1 MCCLSIM
8 SHDAVLHPLPR
19 PLATFTSINHS
30 TAARIHS
37 FVCYVRTTS
46 HFHRWQLAYTWLFH
60 NANITMHVK
69 RTQSSLTLAVFTQL
83 LYVQCASVSGTTQQM
98 LKNTTNYAM
107 NCARYFT
114 ETTKLHITSQRNQL
128 GSRAFQF
135 ANWIRYA
142 NQFVL

>member
-1 MCCLSIM
+1 MNRKADFLQNELIRVTNPVGELEC
-8 SHDAVLHPLPR
+8 
-19 PLATFTSINHS
+19 S
-30 TAARIHS
+30 TAEL
-37 FVCYVRTTS
+37 V
-46 HFHRWQLAYTWLFH
+46 
-60 NANITMHVK
+60 
-69 RTQSSLTLAVFTQL
+69 SLTGD
-83 LYVQCASVSGTTQQM
+83 VQCASVSGTTQQM

-114 ETTKLHITSQRNQL
+114 ETTKLHLTSQRNQL